1 MTAQEFSSSLLE
13 MTPNLQR
20 FALSLTADRNKAPDL
35 VQDTVMTALVSRDKF
50 IEFTNLRAWV
60 FTIMRNTFINNYR
73 RKVKENNIFD
83 KSKDLLHIK
92 ASQDRVYISPE
103 SSYDLKEIERS
114 IDSLGNKFKVP
125 FKLYLDGYKY
135 KEIADELGLKM
146 GTVKSRIFFT
156 RQKLTQIL
164 KEHAG

>member
-1 MTAQEFSSSLLE
+1 MTAMEFNSSLLE

-35 VQDTVMTALVSRDKF
+35 VQDTVMTALISRDKF
-50 IEFTNLRAWV
+50 VEFTNLRAWV

-83 KSKDLLHIK
+83 KSRELYYIK
-92 ASQDRVYISPE
+92 PAHDRLFLSPE
-103 SSYDLKEIERS
+103 SSYDIREIEKT
-114 IDSLGNKFKVP
+114 IDSLNQKFRIP
-125 FKLYLDGYKY
+125 FRMYMDGYKY
-135 KEIADELGLKM
+135 KEIADKLGLKM

-156 RQKLTQIL
+156 RQKLTEIL
-164 KEHAG
+164 KDYNG